1 MQPHD
6 PACFLS
12 QTRPLFHR
20 RRCVCGRGRVF
31 RLPPQQISTVILCAM
46 LFLVVSG
53 RASGQNAVL
62 TQHNDNERTGAYLS
76 ELTLTPGRV
85 GSRGMRRKFW
95 GQVDGD
101 INAQPLY
108 VPGVLIG
115 GARHNVVY
123 VATRKNT
130 VYAFDADSESS
141 STAPSGVLWPPKH
154 FADPA
159 PSLVA
164 GNWGGIGSTPVID
177 LETNTMY
184 VVYATT
190 TVEVP
195 GGEACAGGTNR
206 DAAFWLA
213 ALDIRTGQMIR
224 TAGRPNPVELAARA
238 PSTVAPGYVDFCAI
252 DQWQRPG
259 LLLTRDAKD
268 RTIKYLYIAFGSRW
282 LEGLQNYHG
291 WVMRYGAQTFT
302 QQGVFCTT
310 PNRRGLSE
318 GAGIWQGGAGLA
330 ADDEGNAYFTTG
342 NSSSDP
348 GSFGDSIVKLTPV
361 RDRFGRYSLSAI
373 AFDAQADDPT
383 HAMSWR
389 QHDIDLGSG
398 GVILIPD
405 SRHLVGG
412 GKTGVF
418 YLLDY
423 QGGMRKLQSFKAFS
437 NTYEPDDVN
446 RYADWMGGPH
456 LHGAPTYWQTDSYSF
471 IYHWAENDYLKRF
484 IYDRTTGRIG
494 EDPYLGPIRAL
505 QCLPSSC
512 LMPGGMISLSA
523 NGTRDGIL
531 WATLPVDSSRGRLL
545 AFDALDLRLLWQTPL
560 PSIAHFVAPTIA
572 DGKVFVVTA
581 GGQMLAYELNQPRSD
596 CPAPLC
602 WIDKILC
609 LGDCGIKF
617 RKPDDGKIVNPV
629 DFSNPEY
636 SPNFVFDLVID
647 GSIRDIALNA
657 QQMVKSLIT
666 DGGKLLAFT
675 SEGKEMP
682 LELSTT
688 TEKNYGGFKGCSGCL
703 KILKE
708 GGVISGVVLEK
719 GRLRALIVGSGP
731 LTGEGRQTSI
741 EPQVKVWPETG
752 TFGEPH
758 PHVRAIMQMIDKESV
773 SKLMPPTGNVVL
785 FTARGEGFQVY
796 VCRAT
801 NDAPGECEW
810 VLKTS
815 EAVLSDDVGTRPN
828 HAFYGLG
835 EELGKL
841 YDGPTWE
848 ANDRSRVTGEIQAQ
862 VKAPKAASLPWLLLK
877 VSQSKGKGSFSLVT
891 YVQQVNTVGGEPPSK
906 IEGKAG
912 VGMEKRVPYTAN
924 YVFYGIK
931 P

>member
-1 MQPHD
+1 M
-6 PACFLS
+6 
-12 QTRPLFHR
+12 
-20 RRCVCGRGRVF
+20 
-31 RLPPQQISTVILCAM
+31 STLALCAF
-46 LFLVVSG
+46 LFLVTCG
-53 RASGQNAVL
+53 KGAAQNAVL
-62 TQHNDNERTGAYLS
+62 TQHNDNGRTGAYLS
-76 ELTLTPGRV
+76 ELTLTPGMV

-130 VYAFDADSESS
+130 VYAFDADSENS
-141 STAPSGVLWPPKH
+141 STAPSGVLWPPMH

-159 PSLVA
+159 PSLVP
-164 GNWGGIGSTPVID
+164 GSWGGIGSTPVID

-213 ALDIRTGQMIR
+213 ALDIRSGQLIR

-252 DQWQRPG
+252 DQWQRAG
-259 LLLTRDAKD
+259 LLLTRDPRD
-268 RTIKYLYIAFGSRW
+268 RSIKYLYIAFGSRW

-361 RDRFGRYSLSAI
+361 RDRLGRYSLSAI

-383 HAMSWR
+383 HAIFWR

-398 GVILIPD
+398 GVMLIPD

-423 QGGMRKLQSFKAFS
+423 QTSMQKLQSFNAFS
-437 NTYEPDDVN
+437 NTYEPEDTN

-456 LHGAPTYWQTDSYSF
+456 LHGAPTYWQTDRYSF

-484 IYDRTTGRIG
+484 IYDRTTGRIV

-512 LMPGGMISLSA
+512 LMPGGMISLSG

-531 WATLPVDSSRGRLL
+531 WATLPVDSTRGRLL
-545 AFDALDLRLLWQTPL
+545 AFDAVNLELLWQTPL
-560 PSIAHFVAPTIA
+560 PSIAHFVPPTIA
-572 DGKVFVVTA
+572 DGKVFVATA
-581 GGQMLAYELNQPRSD
+581 GGQLLVYELNQPRSD
-596 CPAPLC
+596 CPVPLC
-602 WIDKILC
+602 WIDRILC
-609 LGDCGIKF
+609 LRDCGIEF
-617 RKPDDGKIVNPV
+617 RKPNDGKIVNPV
-629 DFSNPEY
+629 NFSNPEFRQ
-636 SPNFVFDLVID
+636 NFIFDLVID
-647 GSIRDIALNA
+647 GSIRDIVLNK
-657 QQMVKSLIT
+657 QVMVKGLVT
-666 DGGKLLAFT
+666 NGGKLLAFT
-675 SEGKEMP
+675 AEGKSTP
-682 LELSTT
+682 LELSIMTD
-688 TEKNYGGFKGCSGCL
+688 KNYGDFKGCSGCAH
-703 KILKE
+703 ILKE
-708 GGVISGVVLEK
+708 GGVLRGAVLEK
-719 GRLRALIVGSGP
+719 GQLRALIVDFGP
-731 LTGEGRQTSI
+731 ATGKGKQKRI
-741 EPQVKVWPETG
+741 EFQREMPQPFL
-752 TFGEPH
+752 FGDPN
-758 PHVRAIMQMIDKESV
+758 PRVRAIMQMLDKDGA
-773 SKLMPPTGNVVL
+773 SKLMPPAGNVVL
-785 FTARGEGFQVY
+785 FTAMGQGFQVY
-796 VCRAT
+796 VCRAR
-801 NDAPGECEW
+801 NDAPGVCEW

-815 EAVLSDDVGTRPN
+815 EAVLSDDVGTKPN
-828 HAFYGLG
+828 HPYYGLG
-835 EELGKL
+835 ELLGKL

-848 ANDRSRVTGEIQAQ
+848 ANDGSSVTGELQAL
-862 VKAPKAASLPWLLLK
+862 VESTKAASLPWLLLK
-877 VSQSKGKGSFSLVT
+877 VTSSKSKGSFTPVT
-891 YVQQVNTVGGEPPSK
+891 YVQRVNTDGGTPPTK
-906 IEGKAG
+906 IEGKSE
-912 VGMEKRVPYTAN
+912 VGMEKRVAYTAT

-931 P
+931 H